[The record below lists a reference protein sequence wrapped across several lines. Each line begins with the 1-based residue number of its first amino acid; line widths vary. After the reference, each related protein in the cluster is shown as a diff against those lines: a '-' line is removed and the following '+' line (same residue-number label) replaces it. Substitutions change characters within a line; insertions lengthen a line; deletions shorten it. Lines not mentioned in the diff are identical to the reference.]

1 MSAGFSKQ
9 FEVEGEKQAV
19 VLQLTVLKWGRA
31 VMGRGLPSTI
41 EDCEGLPW
49 KKFNFN
55 LVINFY
61 FYNEDVNHYLPTL
74 VSYSTCMLEVTY

>member
-31 VMGRGLPSTI
+31 VMERGLPSTR

-49 KKFNFN
+49 RKFNFGDQF
-55 LVINFY
+55 L
-61 FYNEDVNHYLPTL
+61 LL
-74 VSYSTCMLEVTY
+74 Q

>member
-41 EDCEGLPW
+41 EDCEGLPR
-49 KKFNFN
+49 KKFNFGDQFLLLQQGCKSLFTN
-55 LVINFY
+55 TGVIQY
-61 FYNEDVNHYLPTL
+61 MYA
-74 VSYSTCMLEVTY
+74 